1 MNKELL
7 ISEISNWSSD
17 NGFFITLNTMTK
29 DKIKFDVQLRK
40 LAHKLNDYC
49 YGRSYER
56 KEKQL
61 KIIASIETGKLNGLL
76 HAHLIVSF
84 VDVHKRSIQE
94 VNAHIRKHW
103 YALIGLG
110 DPFGSMVDVRVVGNL
125 NERIK
130 YLVKDTDYWLRND
143 VLNIVAL

>member
-7 ISEISNWSSD
+7 ITEISNWSSD
-17 NGFFITLNTMTK
+17 NSLFVTLNTMTK
-29 DKIKFDVQLRK
+29 DNIKFDVQLRK
-40 LAHKLNDYC
+40 IAHKLNDYC
-49 YGRSYER
+49 YGRSYKR

-61 KIIASIETGKLNGLL
+61 KIIAATETGKLNGLL

-84 VDVHKRSIQE
+84 PDENRRSIQE
-94 VNAHIRKHW
+94 INAYIRRHW

-110 DPFGSMVDVRVVGNL
+110 NPFGTMVDVRRIGDL
-125 NERIK
+125 NERVK

-143 VLNIVAL
+143 LLNIAAL